1 MNSLIASTPS
11 PASSSASASSSSSG
25 AAAPVVF
32 ERPLRIRFAH
42 CDPAGIVFFPQ
53 YLVMLN
59 GLVEDWF
66 NDCLRVSYSGLLGPR
81 RIGLPIVRLECE
93 FRAVSRMGDDVTLGL
108 AVERV
113 GNSSITLALHC
124 RAGEEERMRSRQVL
138 VATDLK
144 THKARALPDDVR
156 EALAR
161 LPR

>member
-1 MNSLIASTPS
+1 MNSLIVPTPS
-11 PASSSASASSSSSG
+11 PASSSASSSSSG

-161 LPR
+161 LPG